1 MKIAKQQVE
10 NELTRYINVESV
22 EQVDSKQLFVV
33 KVKDKPVKL
42 LVSYYTVIGFSVP
55 NMFNG
60 YHVTDRRY
68 SVTTARQLSHVR
80 RETRAITTAHSD
92 FIPMLAGVLNI
103 TPGQASHLT
112 SM

>member
-1 MKIAKQQVE
+1 MKVTEQQVM
-10 NELTRYINVESV
+10 NELTRYVDVSNV
-22 EQVDSKQLFVV
+22 EQVDNKQLFVA
-33 KVKDKPVKL
+33 KVKDSSVRL

-68 SVTTARQLSHVR
+68 SVTTSRQLSAVR
-80 RETRAITTAHSD
+80 KETRTIETAHSD
-92 FIPMLAGVLNI
+92 FVTKLANALNI